1 MIPGLFQ
8 KLMGTKQA
16 ISQLSSLMDQITIH
30 THQGMTEILH
40 GLQKLPMGPV
50 GVFSQNLVDSNKVG
64 PMGQDLSGIHGV
76 LQWKPVQVLG

>member
-8 KLMGTKQA
+8 KLMGTQQA
-16 ISQLSSLMDQITIH
+16 ISHFLSLVDQITIP
-30 THQGMTEILH
+30 THQRMTKILH
-40 GLQKLPMGPV
+40 GLQKLPMEPV
-50 GVFSQNLVDSNKVG
+50 EVFSQTLVDSNMVG